1 MKMGRRAAKERGK
14 RGQQQELGRAVVVRS
29 ASPIGF
35 LKHNLTHKMEN
46 GSKENFMVRC
56 TKVRFFTL
64 GFIYLIVTFDLQCT
78 NEEEKNLLSISCW
91 RLFFSINN

>member
-1 MKMGRRAAKERGK
+1 MGRRAAKEWGK
-14 RGQQQELGRAVVVRS
+14 RGWQQELGRAVVVGS
-29 ASPIGF
+29 ASPIRL

-78 NEEEKNLLSISCW
+78 NEEEKKLVVNFLLEA
-91 RLFFSINN
+91 FFSINN